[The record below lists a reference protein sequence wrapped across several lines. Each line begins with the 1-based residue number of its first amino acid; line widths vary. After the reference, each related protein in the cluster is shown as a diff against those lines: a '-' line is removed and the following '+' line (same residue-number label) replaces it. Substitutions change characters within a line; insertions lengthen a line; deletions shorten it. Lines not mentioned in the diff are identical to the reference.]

1 MPVKSTSA
9 SAVKST
15 TTRKRRTRKTSQTA
29 AKSVAKVTPTL
40 KTVSVKNVGQSPA
53 KVTPTPK
60 PVSVKKAVK
69 SPAKKV
75 STRKLK
81 RPAKTVLTL
90 NHYVRDYQSRVKIHN
105 YEFNLFLEDCKKGL
119 QLADNLFAVSMI
131 MLYNL
136 IKYTLMCDSKISGT
150 LNPH

>member
-15 TTRKRRTRKTSQTA
+15 STRKRRTRKTSQTA

-53 KVTPTPK
+53 K
-60 PVSVKKAVK
+60 
-69 SPAKKV
+69 KV
-75 STRKLK
+75 STKRLK

-90 NHYVRDYQSRVKIHN
+90 NHYKRDFQSRVKIHN

-119 QLADNLFAVSMI
+119 QLADKSLRNFYDYALQSYKLHFNV
-131 MLYNL
+131 
-136 IKYTLMCDSKISGT
+136 
-150 LNPH
+150 

>member
-9 SAVKST
+9 SSVKST

-29 AKSVAKVTPTL
+29 AKSVAKVTPTPI
-40 KTVSVKNVGQSPA
+40 T
-53 KVTPTPK
+53 
-60 PVSVKKAVK
+60 VSVKKAVK

-105 YEFNLFLEDCKKGL
+105 YEINLFLEDCKKGL
-119 QLADNLFAVSMI
+119 QLADKSLRSFYDYALQSYKVHFNV
-131 MLYNL
+131 
-136 IKYTLMCDSKISGT
+136 
-150 LNPH
+150 